1 MPATLPSGGAWKSPK
16 ASFSVGSYSLI
27 EFRNVEKSY
36 GQVVA
41 VSDFSLVAPSGK
53 ITVLMGLSGSG
64 KTTVMQM
71 VNKMVEP
78 TSGAVLVDDI
88 DISKLDSVKLRR
100 SIGYVMQE
108 VGLLPH
114 KSILDNVSLIAKIS
128 GQTDAEAEANAA
140 QMLELVGI
148 DDSFFDRYPS
158 QLSGGQQQ
166 RVGVARALAIKPNI
180 LLMDE
185 PFGAVDPIVREE
197 MQDELMR
204 IQRSLELTIMFVTHD
219 RHEAM
224 KLADQLVLLSA
235 GGLIEQQ
242 GAPADFR
249 LKPKNDFVKKLL
261 GV

>member
-1 MPATLPSGGAWKSPK
+1 
-16 ASFSVGSYSLI
+16 
-27 EFRNVEKSY
+27 
-36 GQVVA
+36 
-41 VSDFSLVAPSGK
+41 
-53 ITVLMGLSGSG
+53 MGLSGSG
-64 KTTVMQM
+64 KTTIMQM

-78 TSGAVLVDDI
+78 TSGTVLIDDA
-88 DISKLDSVKLRR
+88 DVSTLDSVKLRR

-114 KSILDNVSLIAKIS
+114 KTVLANVALIAKIS
-128 GQTDAEAEANAA
+128 GQSEDQSTANAIE
-140 QMLELVGI
+140 MLKLVGI
-148 DDSFFDRYPS
+148 DESYFERFPS

-197 MQDELMR
+197 LQDELSR
-204 IQRSLELTIMFVTHD
+204 IQRTLGLTILFVTHD

-224 KLADQLVLLSA
+224 RLADRLVLLSS
-235 GGLIEQQ
+235 GGRIEQQ
-242 GAPADFR
+242 GSPAEFR
-249 LKPKNDFVKKLL
+249 ESPKNDFVRKLL